1 MCLTSIQV
9 CIVGE
14 SEMPWTASQHSSN
27 CRMSG
32 GLFVSVTAI
41 PAACLVSGSV
51 YIQIYT
57 FVFPAIS
64 IHSFIAK
71 ISTECLVCGWRY
83 TKLTKVLDL
92 VVFTFEWVEI
102 DNK

>member
-1 MCLTSIQV
+1 MS
-9 CIVGE
+9 
-14 SEMPWTASQHSSN
+14 WTASHQSSN

-51 YIQIYT
+51 YIQTYT

-64 IHSFIAK
+64 IHSVQKYLLSALYVAGGIQ
-71 ISTECLVCGWRY
+71 
-83 TKLTKVLDL
+83 
-92 VVFTFEWVEI
+92 
-102 DNK
+102 N